1 MSKTM
6 SPAAKYM
13 HSMYLFRR
21 LSRGEGIKIHMARGR
36 FVLGKGRTDETEWSS
51 DRKSSIQAALEQWER
66 VLLFL
71 SIRQALGGGSMET
84 G

>member
-1 MSKTM
+1 MSNTM

-21 LSRGEGIKIHMARGR
+21 LSTGEGIKTHIDRGR

-51 DRKSSIQAALEQWER
+51 DRMSNVQAALEQRER
-66 VLLFL
+66 VEL
-71 SIRQALGGGSMET
+71 SLSM